1 MGSVRMIKLKQALNI
16 RYYIIYTLLAF
27 RPKKIVLFPDIF
39 FYHSH
44 AGIVQCVSEYI
55 FHFKKQINKQKK
67 KQEYKKSTRTKEE
80 NRTSPENRLKKIN
93 LWPPRGRFFSSPAV
107 PETIVSLL
115 ALVEIYFDL
124 N

>member
-16 RYYIIYTLLAF
+16 RYYIIYMLLAF
-27 RPKKIVLFPDIF
+27 WPKKIVLFPDIF

-67 KQEYKKSTRTKEE
+67 NKNTKKAQE
-80 NRTSPENRLKKIN
+80 LKKKIEH
-93 LWPPRGRFFSSPAV
+93 LRK
-107 PETIVSLL
+107 I
-115 ALVEIYFDL
+115 D
-124 N
+124 

>member
-55 FHFKKQINKQKK
+55 FHFKKQISKKKTRIQKKQK
-67 KQEYKKSTRTKEE
+67 
-80 NRTSPENRLKKIN
+80 N
-93 LWPPRGRFFSSPAV
+93 
-107 PETIVSLL
+107 
-115 ALVEIYFDL
+115 
-124 N
+124 